1 MEPVFSV
8 VIPARYASTRL
19 PGKPLAD
26 IGGLPMIV
34 RVARQA
40 LASGARNVVVAT
52 DDARVQRAVV
62 DHGLD
67 AMLTRADHQSGS
79 DRVME
84 VVSAKGWSDHHI
96 VINVQ
101 GDEPLIP
108 PVVIRQVAQ
117 LLLDAPD
124 MLVATLCE
132 AIDDAAR
139 LFDPNVVKVVRDIA
153 GRARYFSRAPIP
165 WRRDDFAKPSRDQ
178 LVLTQRAWWR
188 HIGIYGYRVAGLA
201 RFCALP
207 AGALEQIESLE
218 QLRLLENAIEIAVG
232 EAVAEVPGGVDTPA
246 DLERVRTLLAP
257 R

>member
-1 MEPVFSV
+1 M

-52 DDARVQRAVV
+52 DDPRVQRAVV

-108 PVVIRQVAQ
+108 PVVIRQVAPLCSTRRTARRDAVRSHRRRGAVVRSERSQ
-117 LLLDAPD
+117 GGARHCRPRALLLARADPVAP
-124 MLVATLCE
+124 
-132 AIDDAAR
+132 
-139 LFDPNVVKVVRDIA
+139 
-153 GRARYFSRAPIP
+153 
-165 WRRDDFAKPSRDQ
+165 
-178 LVLTQRAWWR
+178 
-188 HIGIYGYRVAGLA
+188 
-201 RFCALP
+201 
-207 AGALEQIESLE
+207 
-218 QLRLLENAIEIAVG
+218 
-232 EAVAEVPGGVDTPA
+232 
-246 DLERVRTLLAP
+246 
-257 R
+257 